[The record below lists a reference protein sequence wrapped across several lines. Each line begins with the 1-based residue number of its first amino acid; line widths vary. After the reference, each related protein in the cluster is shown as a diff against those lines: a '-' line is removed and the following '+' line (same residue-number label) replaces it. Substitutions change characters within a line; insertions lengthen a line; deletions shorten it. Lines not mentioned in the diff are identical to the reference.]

1 MTGSD
6 TTLPQIQCTDS
17 PKYPPPISFRVTDEE
32 RTALERA
39 AAGLS
44 LSDYIR
50 SRLFGPDVKPRRTQ
64 GKYPVKDHTALA
76 RLLGQ
81 LGQSR
86 LANNLNQLAK
96 AVNTGSLP
104 VTPETEHDIKR
115 ACEEVRLIRDALIQA
130 LGLSAESPP

>member
-6 TTLPQIQCTDS
+6 TNIPQIQCADG
-17 PKYPPPISFRVTDEE
+17 PKYPPPLSFRLTEEE
-32 RTALERA
+32 RAALEKA
-39 AAGLS
+39 AAGLP
-44 LSDYIR
+44 LSAYIR

-64 GKYPVKDHTALA
+64 GKYPVKDHAVLA

-104 VTPETEHDIKR
+104 VTPETERDIKS
-115 ACEEVRLIRDALIQA
+115 ACEDIRAVRSALLQA
-130 LGLSAESPP
+130 LGQSVR

>member
-1 MTGSD
+1 
-6 TTLPQIQCTDS
+6 LTDRQT
-17 PKYPPPISFRVTDEE
+17 KKHPPPLSFRLTDEE
-32 RTALERA
+32 RTALQKA

-64 GKYPVKDHTALA
+64 GKFPVKDHAALA

-81 LGQSR
+81 FGQSR
-86 LANNLNQLAK
+86 IANNLNQLAK

-104 VTPETEHDIKR
+104 VTPETEGEIKR
-115 ACEEVRLIRDALIQA
+115 ACEDIGVIRSALIQA
-130 LGLSAESPP
+130 LGLSAR